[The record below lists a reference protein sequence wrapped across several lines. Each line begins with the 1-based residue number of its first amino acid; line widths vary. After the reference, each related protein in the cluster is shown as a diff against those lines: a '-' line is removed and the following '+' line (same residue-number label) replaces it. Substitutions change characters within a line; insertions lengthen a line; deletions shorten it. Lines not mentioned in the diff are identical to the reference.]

1 MTSPSE
7 EFAKYPYYDAKIQKN
22 QAYRPDDGEHI
33 KPIGYFS
40 EIKGTTVIKIAT
52 SIFIKDLRLC
62 IPPLLG
68 IIAVWFFIVLIIAL
82 PYFSLLVANAI
93 GISSVFVFIFIEGW
107 TVAASSNAIRMESAK
122 IGKSL
127 LVMFKKFPKLLAVAA
142 IYLFLISLVIAWT
155 LLLPEEAFLRIEL
168 LRFMT
173 DLIGILFNVLFMFL
187 IPLLMI
193 SEQSFVSAFTK
204 SVRFFIKTMSTDPS
218 FTLILIYYYIFGYY
232 FFYFTFFYFI
242 FFPLVY
248 PVIVL
253 ARVLYLK
260 VNFSI
265 F

>member
-1 MTSPSE
+1 
-7 EFAKYPYYDAKIQKN
+7 
-22 QAYRPDDGEHI
+22 
-33 KPIGYFS
+33 
-40 EIKGTTVIKIAT
+40 
-52 SIFIKDLRLC
+52 
-62 IPPLLG
+62 
-68 IIAVWFFIVLIIAL
+68 
-82 PYFSLLVANAI
+82 
-93 GISSVFVFIFIEGW
+93 
-107 TVAASSNAIRMESAK
+107 MESAK